1 MCVRCAPATRP
12 RGNTSPTTPLPC
24 TYALQEQATV
34 NLTRTAY
41 KVLQQPGAQPAEPAA
56 GAAAAGA
63 QPNGIAAGDEEGEDA
78 AGGSSGE
85 EEEGEE
91 DPELDAFDPE
101 AAAKLEALT
110 EAVQDPGAFLQP
122 SAEVG
127 GPAGGHGGGG

>member
-1 MCVRCAPATRP
+1 M
-12 RGNTSPTTPLPC
+12 S
-24 TYALQEQATV
+24 
-34 NLTRTAY
+34 LTRTAY

-56 GAAAAGA
+56 GAAAGA
-63 QPNGIAAGDEEGEDA
+63 QPNGIAAGEEEGEDA

-85 EEEGEE
+85 GEESEGEEGE
-91 DPELDAFDPE
+91 DQVLDAFDPE

-127 GPAGGHGGGG
+127 GPAGGHGGGGSSAWVVWCAWLWSGVQAGGHCQMLWEVF